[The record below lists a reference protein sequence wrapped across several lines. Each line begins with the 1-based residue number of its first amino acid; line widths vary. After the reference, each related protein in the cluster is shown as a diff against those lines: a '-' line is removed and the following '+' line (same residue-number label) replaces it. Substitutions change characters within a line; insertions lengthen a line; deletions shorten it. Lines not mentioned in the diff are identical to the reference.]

1 MVWRILNSKSKNITS
16 SAVIVALSVGV
27 SAVLGLL
34 RDRLLAGE
42 FGATE
47 NLDMYFAAFRV
58 PDMVYGILITGGI
71 VAAFLPVFAESFE
84 KKKEEGWKLAN
95 NLLNLLFL
103 LLIGVSTL
111 LFFFA
116 PYVVKII
123 APGFDD
129 SNQETTVLLTRIMM
143 LSPILLGVSSL
154 FSGILQYFNRFLV
167 YSLAPI
173 MYNLGII
180 FAILFFVKDSNVDNL
195 GLVWLA
201 CGVILGSLLHLLIQ
215 LPVSFFCGYSYRPLI
230 DLSQKELRKV
240 FRLVVPRL
248 IAQSS
253 AQINLI
259 VITAIA
265 STLAAGSIAIF
276 NFADHLQ
283 AFPVRVIGVSFAIA
297 AFPAFSR
304 ALAGGDKVKFL
315 QQFSSVMRQ
324 VLFFIIPLSVFIF
337 LLRAQIVRVI
347 LGTGE
352 FDWSATM
359 LTAASLG
366 IFSLG
371 LFAMAL
377 VHVLIRAFFALQDTK
392 TPLYA
397 ALFSM
402 GLNIGLSFFF
412 VWLLGFDNL
421 VRNFLSFILRLDTVS
436 SIEVIAFPLALLF
449 SGIVHLLFLLYF
461 LKRSVGNIRGKEML
475 DSFLLT
481 FAASLVMGLA
491 VFVSIHAVDQFIYLE
506 TFVGRFYQIS
516 VAFLVA
522 LVVYFYTSKLM
533 RSPEIHAFYN
543 SLIK

>member
-1 MVWRILNSKSKNITS
+1 M
-16 SAVIVALSVGV
+16 
-27 SAVLGLL
+27 
-34 RDRLLAGE
+34 
-42 FGATE
+42 
-47 NLDMYFAAFRV
+47 
-58 PDMVYGILITGGI
+58 
-71 VAAFLPVFAESFE
+71 
-84 KKKEEGWKLAN
+84 
-95 NLLNLLFL
+95 
-103 LLIGVSTL
+103 
-111 LFFFA
+111 
-116 PYVVKII
+116 
-123 APGFDD
+123 
-129 SNQETTVLLTRIMM
+129 
-143 LSPILLGVSSL
+143 
-154 FSGILQYFNRFLV
+154 
-167 YSLAPI
+167 
-173 MYNLGII
+173 
-180 FAILFFVKDSNVDNL
+180 
-195 GLVWLA
+195 
-201 CGVILGSLLHLLIQ
+201 
-215 LPVSFFCGYSYRPLI
+215 I